1 MDFKF
6 PVSIFQFP
14 ISSFQFPVSDFKF
27 RVSAAMLSDV
37 LLKKFDQVISHYPL
51 KRSAIVPCLLFAQDE
66 IGFISDEVIEE
77 VARRVDVR
85 PIEVIE
91 NISYYSMLHRKPI
104 GKYSLQVC
112 TNVSCM
118 VRGGEEILEHCK
130 KRLGIGHKETTPDGL
145 FSLEEVECLGACCGA
160 PAMQVNYDFY
170 EDLTPEKVDTLL
182 DRLRT
187 TAGSREGKG

>member
-1 MDFKF
+1 
-6 PVSIFQFP
+6 
-14 ISSFQFPVSDFKF
+14 
-27 RVSAAMLSDV
+27 MLSDA
-37 LLKKFDQVISHYPL
+37 LLKKFDQVILRYPL

-77 VARRVDVR
+77 VARRVEVR

-91 NISYYSMLHRKPI
+91 DIGYYSMLHRKPL
-104 GKYSLQVC
+104 GKYNLQVC

-118 VRGGEEILEHCK
+118 VRGGEEILDHCK

-160 PAMQVNYDFY
+160 PAMQVNYEFY
-170 EDLTPEKVDTLL
+170 EDLTPEKIDALL
-182 DRLRT
+182 ERLR
-187 TAGSREGKG
+187 RQ

>member
-1 MDFKF
+1 MWGCR
-6 PVSIFQFP
+6 
-14 ISSFQFPVSDFKF
+14 ISSFDFRISIF
-27 RVSAAMLSDV
+27 EFLISGFCFWFAMLSHA

-91 NISYYSMLHRKPI
+91 DIGYYSMLHRQPI
-104 GKYSLQVC
+104 GKYNLQVC
-112 TNVSCM
+112 TNVPCM

-182 DRLRT
+182 DRLRMA
-187 TAGSREGKG
+187 AGSGEGKG